1 MKFSFT
7 IDALSARGDRAW
19 RLQSDMETWRPS
31 TYAEAIQADD
41 AEITTKEQAEPWT
54 GRRLV
59 TDKEFGLIAKEKAGR
74 FDFLMRGIFAHAV
87 LHRMSTAPL
96 PSKDQMLY
104 VMESLKPGTP
114 WLLYLNPAGQFTA
127 LDTRG
132 AKIIGNLDI
141 AVRGEIAS
149 SKDYIG
155 TKAAENEP
163 MMNTLYHQFIA
174 GWWEHLTT
182 AQMSVFVPDADKL
195 KEELFYIEKIDEWQP
210 ESPTKP
216 GSTALT

>member
-1 MKFSFT
+1 MKLSFT
-7 IDALSARGDRAW
+7 IDALSARGDKAW

-31 TYAEAIQADD
+31 TYAEAIQSGD
-41 AEITTKEQAEPWT
+41 AEITTREQAEPWT

-59 TDKEFGLIAKEKAGR
+59 ADKEFGLIAKAKAGR

-87 LHRMSTAPL
+87 LHRMSAAPL
-96 PSKDQMLY
+96 PGKDQMLDI
-104 VMESLKPGTP
+104 MRSLTPGTP
-114 WLLYLNPAGQFTA
+114 WLLYLNPAGQFVA
-127 LDTRG
+127 MDTNG
-132 AKIIGNLDI
+132 ARIIGNLDI

-155 TKAAENEP
+155 PKAAENEL
-163 MMNTLYHQFIA
+163 MMNSLYQQFIA

-195 KEELFYIEKIDEWQP
+195 KEESFYIEKIESWQP
-210 ESPTKP
+210 EHS
-216 GSTALT
+216 

>member
-7 IDALSARGDRAW
+7 IDALSARGDKAW
-19 RLQSDMETWRPS
+19 RLQSDMGTWRPS
-31 TYAEAIQADD
+31 TYAEVIQAGD
-41 AEITTKEQAEPWT
+41 AEVTTREQAESWT

-59 TDKEFGLIAKEKAGR
+59 TDKEFGLIAKKRAGR

-96 PSKDQMLY
+96 PGKDQMLD

-127 LDTRG
+127 MDTRD

-149 SKDYIG
+149 SEDYIG
-155 TKAAENEP
+155 PKAAENEA

-195 KEELFYIEKIDEWQP
+195 KELSFYIEKIAAWSP
-210 ESPTKP
+210 EATQSANH
-216 GSTALT
+216 S